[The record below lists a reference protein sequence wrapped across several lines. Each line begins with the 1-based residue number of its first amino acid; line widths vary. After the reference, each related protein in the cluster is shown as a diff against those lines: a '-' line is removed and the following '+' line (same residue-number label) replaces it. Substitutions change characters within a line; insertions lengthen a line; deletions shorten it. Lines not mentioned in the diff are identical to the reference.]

1 MLISRSG
8 WLLLFVGACLFSIC
22 FACKGSKED
31 EMPTEE
37 TMNIGEIREEVRQL
51 MNDYNDAI
59 REGGLLTEFKY
70 LEQSSDF
77 YWVPPGYNR
86 SLSYEEVADIIN
98 INAARYKWIDNA
110 WESLK
115 VFPLT
120 NDLASYT
127 GIVRSTMMD
136 TSDQVTRFILLES
149 GIARRGPTGWKILSG
164 QTRTI
169 NEGLE

>member
-1 MLISRSG
+1 MDHE
-8 WLLLFVGACLFSIC
+8 
-22 FACKGSKED
+22 K
-31 EMPTEE
+31 
-37 TMNIGEIREEVRQL
+37 IREEVRQL

-59 REGGLLTEFKY
+59 RKGGLLAEFKY

-86 SLSYEEVADIIN
+86 WLSYEEVADIIN

-110 WESLK
+110 WESLS

-120 NDLASYT
+120 NDIASYS

-136 TSDQVTRFILLES
+136 TSDQVTRFLLIES
-149 GIARRGPTGWKILSG
+149 GLTRRGPNGWKILSG
-164 QTRTI
+164 QTRAI
-169 NEGLE
+169 KEGPE